1 MQRREALKLLA
12 ASATLPLIPIE
23 AFSLFRAAYDEL
35 PQNPGLKTL
44 NSHQNETV
52 VTISDLI
59 IPATDTPGAKAV
71 RVNEFID
78 VILSEWCD
86 DAERERFLAGLNE
99 LDSRSRELA
108 GKDFVGCS
116 QMQQVRILQT
126 LEDQWAGAPTRREVD
141 HTHDRVTQDGFF
153 PMIKRLTLI
162 GYYTSQIGF
171 EQELRQQI
179 IPRRHA
185 GCAPAEE
192 ALEQ

>member
-12 ASATLPLIPIE
+12 ATATLPLIPRE
-23 AFSLFRAAYDEL
+23 AFSLFQAVHEGLSQSA
-35 PQNPGLKTL
+35 GLKTL
-44 NSHQNETV
+44 NPHQNETL

-59 IPATDTPGAKAV
+59 IPATETPGAKAA

-78 VILSEWCD
+78 AILSDWCH
-86 DAERERFLAGLNE
+86 DAERERFLAGLND
-99 LDSRSRELA
+99 LDSRSHELA

-126 LEDQWAGAPTRREVD
+126 LEDEWEGVPTRREVD
-141 HTHDRVTQDGFF
+141 HTHSRVTQDGFF

-185 GCAPAEE
+185 GCAPAQG
-192 ALEQ
+192 APAK